1 MSGFQPPKPPNI
13 PPAGAG
19 FTPPAGVPGVPS
31 VPGAPGIPGGMSP
44 IQPPK
49 FPPKGGFAGFK
60 DPSGKPRITLVRY
73 NQSEANELLDAFVFG
88 GDYGGFRVPRGIEP
102 AHVSEFIRER
112 VKPTSGPSTYSRV
125 LDLIR
130 FYERP
135 DVVPELTTQNL
146 LRPPTDGK
154 EFQRQAYACQM
165 VGDFLDDAAA
175 AKAAD
180 HFDRFLVKSTW
191 AVDYANL
198 MLSTLLVLCPH
209 GSVDAFAGRVRT
221 EVARLEPR
229 QADSEKSM
237 MAFDKVEAIERN
249 DIPRTK
255 RLIAAKQKIAG
266 KPVPEVLPDL
276 IKTYLPKD
284 TVSDAYLQVWAAR
297 RIRADAIAATPKPA
311 HAAFAKHID
320 EVPLEEAGNPPHIA
334 RICASARAT
343 VYLAGE
349 LTDPRIEKYKV
360 AREKQPPIEFLWD
373 DLPEQY

>member
-13 PPAGAG
+13 PPPGG
-19 FTPPAGVPGVPS
+19 TPPAGVPQVPSLPGVPGG
-31 VPGAPGIPGGMSP
+31 VPP

-60 DPSGKPRITLVRY
+60 DPSGKPRITLVRLS
-73 NQSEANELLDAFVFG
+73 QQEANDALDAFIFG

-112 VKPTSGPSTYSRV
+112 VKPTAGPSTFSRT
-125 LDLIR
+125 LDIVR

-135 DVVPELTTQNL
+135 DVVPELTAPNL
-146 LRPPTDGK
+146 IRPPTDQK

-165 VGDFLDDAAA
+165 VGDFMDEAAT

-180 HFDRFLVKSTW
+180 FFDRFLVKSSW
-191 AVDYANL
+191 AVDNAEL
-198 MLSTLLVLCPH
+198 MLSTLLVLAPS
-209 GSVDAFAGRVRT
+209 GSIDGFSARVRT
-221 EVARLEPR
+221 EVARLQPR
-229 QADSEKSM
+229 QADDEKSM

-249 DIPRTK
+249 DIPRTS
-255 RLIAAKQKIAG
+255 RLIAAKKKLAP
-266 KPVPEVLPDL
+266 KPVPEALLDL
-276 IKTYLPKD
+276 VKTYLKKD
-284 TVSDAYLQVWAAR
+284 TVSDTYLQIWSAR
-297 RIRADAIAATPKPA
+297 RIRSDAIAVSPKPA

-320 EVPLEEAGNPPHIA
+320 EVPLEEAGNPPHVA

-343 VYLAGE
+343 VYLAGD
-349 LTDPRIEKYKV
+349 LTDPRIEKYKI

-373 DLPEQY
+373 DLPERY